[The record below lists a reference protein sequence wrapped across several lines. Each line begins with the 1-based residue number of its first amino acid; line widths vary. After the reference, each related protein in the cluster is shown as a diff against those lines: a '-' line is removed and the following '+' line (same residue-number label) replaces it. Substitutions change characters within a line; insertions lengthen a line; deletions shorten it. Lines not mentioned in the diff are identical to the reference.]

1 MSGIEW
7 IFGGTEVSLWLKCK
21 GATELASQAMDQ
33 TLPLQKRF
41 ALKLHHL
48 VCLNCARYAKQL
60 HEIRRLISQD
70 WARDN
75 DEALGLS
82 PEAAVRI
89 ETELHK
95 KLES

>member
-1 MSGIEW
+1 M
-7 IFGGTEVSLWLKCK
+7 SLWLKCK
-21 GATELASQAMDQ
+21 DATELASLAMDQ
-33 TLPLQKRF
+33 ALPLHKRF

-48 VCLNCARYAKQL
+48 VCINCARYAKQL
-60 HEIRRLISQD
+60 HEIRRLLRQD

-82 PEAAVRI
+82 PEAALRI